1 MLSWI
6 LDGFH
11 YLATVSTLSFPALDH
26 HLPIRSPSQDLTITR
41 ERKMSFLLLLGQAT
55 ATFLVSFIIGY
66 LPLVLRS
73 LSANKG
79 EDGKVVKGV
88 SVVGMGLL
96 VGSALTIIIPEYVV
110 LMCFLWISF
119 DSFPIP
125 RIPVT
130 TFSYPST
137 LPIHQSF
144 QTPQNS
150 VRGIPM
156 EEG

>member
-1 MLSWI
+1 MLF
-6 LDGFH
+6 LLRCF
-11 YLATVSTLSFPALDH
+11 LSFPCIWITFVSDPPILDH
-26 HLPIRSPSQDLTITR
+26 LRITTQSPPRT
-41 ERKMSFLLLLGQAT
+41 RKMSFLLLLGQAT

-96 VGSALTIIIPEYVV
+96 VGSALTIIIPEYVFRF
-110 LMCFLWISF
+110 LGLWISLR
-119 DSFPIP
+119 SFPIAWTLFLS
-125 RIPVT
+125 IP
-130 TFSYPST
+130 FPSFNPSYPSN
-137 LPIHQSF
+137 PI